1 MRFPP
6 NDATGEKS
14 NAAIQLYGRRF
25 YADQTPLEY
34 LAEVLLVYASPKGSE
49 DDDATVRDAN
59 GFSFA
64 MGDEGSRA
72 LYWPKDGV
80 ALKLLAFFP
89 GSKLDTRHEAH
100 VRAYREALDDLGQ
113 RIEGD
118 QEEQEETIRLLQGLL
133 SGFVGVAK
141 NRTWATQTFLPAT
154 EAFLSRELD
163 WLHSKAINDAGAND
177 WKTAK
182 KYFARDRHNF
192 LARGG
197 EVLFLQLA
205 HLFSVSEISE
215 DVFGIGYYEH
225 VAQDLDLPVLRGS
238 IESSLRRI
246 LEEAASPLNNL
257 AAFMERAL
265 DRFTLYET
273 PKKATLGWVPTSTL
287 PEAFLLAWEM
297 QNITSSNL
305 PDIEKL
311 DLLQY
316 LCSMHVLRT
325 LCCEASRQD
334 SESKATSG
342 FFGNYAWVLCA
353 PETVSGSPERKL
365 AQSSS
370 AAVEGLLYRVLLR
383 QYESAGSQAGSL
395 TEARKHGFEIFRR
408 LGKQIGLIVPRTG
421 KGQRFVLP
429 PHLLRFLVAAVLR
442 PGERIR
448 LNRFFERVFAHY
460 GIALGGQ
467 QLAAALAWG
476 GVEGQDF
483 AVAADTQWIE
493 ETLRQG
499 GLLVEL
505 SDAVSIVR
513 NPAGPSDVA

>member
-1 MRFPP
+1 VRFPP
-6 NDATGEKS
+6 NDAIEEKS

-34 LAEVLLVYASPKGSE
+34 LAELLLVYASPKGPEE
-49 DDDATVRDAN
+49 DDSTVRDAKR
-59 GFSFA
+59 FSFVI
-64 MGDEGSRA
+64 GDSGARA
-72 LYWPKDGV
+72 LYWPKDGA

-100 VRAYREALDDLGQ
+100 VRAYREALEDLKQ

-133 SGFVGVAK
+133 SGFVGIAK

-163 WLHSKAINDAGAND
+163 WLHSEASKDAGAND
-177 WKTAK
+177 WETAK
-182 KYFARDRHNF
+182 KHFASDRHNF

-197 EVLFLQLA
+197 ELLFLQLA
-205 HLFSVSEISE
+205 HLFSISKMPGGLFGIDNYKHAIE
-215 DVFGIGYYEH
+215 DV
-225 VAQDLDLPVLRGS
+225 DLPTLRGR
-238 IESSLRRI
+238 IEAALRRI

-257 AAFMERAL
+257 LAFLERSL
-265 DRFTLYET
+265 DRFSLYEL

-287 PEAFLLAWEM
+287 PEAFLFAWEM

-305 PDIEKL
+305 PDLEKL

-325 LCCEASRQD
+325 LCCEASRKD
-334 SESKATSG
+334 SGSRKMAG
-342 FFGNYAWVLCA
+342 FFGNYAWVLCT
-353 PETVSGSPERKL
+353 PEAVSGSAERKL
-365 AQSSS
+365 AQSSF

-383 QYESAGSQAGSL
+383 QYETAGSRDGSL

-408 LGKQIGLIVPRTG
+408 LGKQIGLIIPRTG

-429 PHLLRFLVAAVLR
+429 PHLLRFLVAALLR

-467 QLAAALAWG
+467 QLAAALAWEG
-476 GVEGQDF
+476 MEGQDF
-483 AVAADTQWIE
+483 AVATDTQWIE

-513 NPAGPSDVA
+513 NPAGSSDVA